1 LNTTLASAIQK
12 ALGDP
17 FHFQAGKVR
26 YRAQAKTE
34 IFELSAP
41 RLILGFRG
49 DIKAK
54 GRADECARNWDLP
67 ATRRP
72 IELPIA
78 SSNERDALARLV
90 MSDQWMEWMLA
101 TLAKTGIFCEKL
113 NIGSGVSALALEWFP
128 RSAPVLTHGVLPYT
142 HITLDYTAN
151 DRLGAARATAPQ
163 ITQMAEIKIEPGVL
177 AAYKIVIPMKLKAA
191 HGMTGRQARGR
202 LDFHAL
208 LRIETDPT
216 TGALRAQ
223 IGQAFVKEVDLAL
236 EGVDPASLENALNE
250 QLSKDYS
257 TTLLTTRK
265 PRLCARP
272 EDGELA
278 LSLQGE
284 MTRSVWKGCSGSGA
298 CFLDLGLKTEIG
310 PRKLFW
316 SDVIYRVESGY
327 SEQFFEVDD
336 PQGWKLSGC
345 EQTRMTGPRQLDLVR
360 DSQRAQQIQ
369 DQILQSS
376 VLTGVRE
383 MDESQASINTLH
395 DQLRGLI
402 EGRYGPIIIQ
412 QDPETLR
419 NGFLNHPQYQ
429 QWRTLVPIRQVHR
442 VRPAVRPQQNLNRP
456 LIRPH

>member
-1 LNTTLASAIQK
+1 MHASLRPSNATS
-12 ALGDP
+12 AS
-17 FHFQAGKVR
+17 QAGRPRSNRWWGALTGLAIAVAALDSDAGATQVR
-26 YRAQAKTE
+26 VLIE
-34 IFELSAP
+34 SATP
-41 RLILGFRG
+41 GRG
-49 DIKAK
+49 PVRVAVV
-54 GRADECARNWDLP
+54 GEAAS
-67 ATRRP
+67 RRFP
-72 IELPIA
+72 GIGPTDVLAHA
-78 SSNERDALARLV
+78 S
-90 MSDQWMEWMLA
+90 
-101 TLAKTGIFCEKL
+101 
-113 NIGSGVSALALEWFP
+113 LEA
-128 RSAPVLTHGVLPYT
+128 RSAP
-142 HITLDYTAN
+142 
-151 DRLGAARATAPQ
+151 
-163 ITQMAEIKIEPGVL
+163 
-177 AAYKIVIPMKLKAA
+177 
-191 HGMTGRQARGR
+191 
-202 LDFHAL
+202 
-208 LRIETDPT
+208 IETVFELPPGRYAITVFQDT
-216 TGALRAQ
+216 DQ
-223 IGQAFVKEVDLAL
+223 
-236 EGVDPASLENALNE
+236 
-250 QLSKDYS
+250 
-257 TTLLTTRK
+257 
-265 PRLCARP
+265 
-272 EDGELA
+272 DGELA

-383 MDESQASINTLH
+383 MAESQASINTLH

-402 EGRYGPIIIQ
+402 DGRYGPIIIQ